1 VRLLVALQN
10 GALLFLRRLL
20 FRRDPCSPER
30 ILIFRSSAVG
40 DFICALPAL
49 HGLRKRFPQARITLM
64 TTPTGNPKYWDVVRQ
79 AAAQELA
86 SPRLVDS
93 VLLFDARRLRSASEL
108 VRLRKQLQA
117 LNPDHVYLLP
127 FTGEPFIR
135 RLKKFVLL
143 WLLGIRRNL
152 YGYRIDKTLGALQ
165 RAQFLSG
172 GYPHQAVEALNAVNG
187 QPETAVP
194 EMVFCL
200 DVPAQVVRRVDELW
214 AEHQIDRSRP
224 VIAMLPGARFGHKRW
239 PLENYRALCER
250 LVNEIGTAI
259 VVLGEAQEGALL
271 EKLRAMTS
279 VPLVSLVGA
288 TNLLETAEALR
299 RCNLYVGN
307 DSGPAHLAAAV
318 GTPCVTIFSSIV
330 FPGIWEP
337 WGAENIALRHHVPC
351 EHCFA
356 KDHCPV
362 GTNACICGIS
372 VESVLAAVKERL
384 AGGRASAGVKVTYGQ
399 GSSAIRYV

>member
-1 VRLLVALQN
+1 
-10 GALLFLRRLL
+10 
-20 FRRDPCSPER
+20 
-30 ILIFRSSAVG
+30 
-40 DFICALPAL
+40 
-49 HGLRKRFPQARITLM
+49 M

-108 VRLRKQLQA
+108 VRLRDQLRA
-117 LNPDHVYLLP
+117 LSPDHVYLLP
-127 FTGEPFIR
+127 FTGEPFVR
-135 RLKKFVLL
+135 RLKKFVFLRV
-143 WLLGIRRNL
+143 LGIRRNL
-152 YGYRIDKTLGALQ
+152 HGYRIDRTLGALQ
-165 RAQFLSG
+165 RVQFVNG
-172 GYPHQAVEALNAVNG
+172 GYPHQVVEALNAVKG
-187 QPETAVP
+187 QPGADLAEV
-194 EMVFCL
+194 VFCL
-200 DVPAQVVRRVDELW
+200 DAPAQVVRRVDELW

-224 VIAMLPGARFGHKRW
+224 VIAILPGARFEHKRW
-239 PLENYRALCER
+239 PLESYGALCER
-250 LVNEIGTAI
+250 LASEIRPAI

-271 EKLRAMTS
+271 EKLRDMTS
-279 VPLVSLVGA
+279 APLVSLVGA

-299 RCNLYVGN
+299 RCDLYVGN
-307 DSGPAHLAAAV
+307 DSGPAHLASAV

-356 KDHCPV
+356 KAHCPV

-384 AGGRASAGVKVTYGQ
+384 AGGRASVGVEVTYGR
-399 GSSAIRYV
+399 GNSAIRYV